1 MGEYLDELLMKN
13 GIVSYNA
20 ECIRKKSNFSK
31 SSKNFKFD
39 SDTFDPEELLNNI
52 PERSPKLDSLLKNIA
67 SLDETDMKRDGHMY
81 KHFIFCDV
89 KSGSQGARML
99 ASALIANGF
108 HMGYTAEK
116 KGSPNK
122 SVDVSPDKIA

>member
-13 GIVSYNA
+13 GIVSYNP

-52 PERSPKLDSLLKNIA
+52 RLVNCK
-67 SLDETDMKRDGHMY
+67 
-81 KHFIFCDV
+81 
-89 KSGSQGARML
+89 
-99 ASALIANGF
+99 
-108 HMGYTAEK
+108 
-116 KGSPNK
+116 
-122 SVDVSPDKIA
+122 PDFGLQPL

>member
-1 MGEYLDELLMKN
+1 MGEYLDELLTKN
-13 GIVSYNA
+13 GIVSYNP

-67 SLDETDMKRDGHMY
+67 SLDESDMKRDGHMY
-81 KHFIFCDV
+81 KHFIYRYTIEFAIESCMVSGKCANIFKAPV
-89 KSGSQGARML
+89 KLFTIHEAGHTTLLHNS
-99 ASALIANGF
+99 
-108 HMGYTAEK
+108 
-116 KGSPNK
+116 K
-122 SVDVSPDKIA
+122 SR